1 MMKIVASA
9 GHPEVAMVY
18 VVEFPGGLVE
28 CVEAVQPPR
37 LREEKWVLM
46 ISTLF
51 GCPIACQ
58 MCDAGGHYR
67 GKLTEVEMFAQIEYL
82 IQQRYPDGFVP
93 SEQFK
98 IQFAR
103 MGEPAL
109 NPAVIDLLKNLPGR
123 INAPG
128 LMPSVS
134 TIAPHGTDGFFE
146 QLIEI
151 KNQVYPSGRFQFQFS
166 IHTTDPDLR
175 DQIIPVKKWGFER
188 MAEFG
193 KIYHRP
199 GDRKIT
205 LNFALA
211 ENSPIDPEVLL
222 RYFDPARFLIK
233 VTPLNPTYQAVS
245 TGLTS
250 YVDPHDKIATYPEL
264 EKIRDAGYQVIISI
278 GEQEENRIGSNCGQ
292 YVQKHML
299 ETGGLAEGY
308 TYQVTQPFSKPE

>member
-1 MMKIVASA
+1 MKIVASA
-9 GHPEVAMVY
+9 GNPDVAMVY
-18 VVEFPGGLVE
+18 VAEFPKGLVE

-37 LREEKWVLM
+37 SREEKWVLM

-51 GCPIACQ
+51 GCPISCQ

-67 GKLTEVEMFAQIEYL
+67 GKLTEPEMFTQIEYL
-82 IQQRYPDGFVP
+82 IQQRYPNGFVP

-109 NPAVIDLLKNLPGR
+109 NMDVIDLLENLPCR

-134 TIAPHGTDGFFE
+134 TIAPHGTDKFFE
-146 QLIEI
+146 RLIEV
-151 KNQVYPSGRFQFQFS
+151 KNQVYPTGRFQFQFS

-188 MAEFG
+188 IAKFG
-193 KIYHRP
+193 EDYHRT

-211 ENSPIDPEVLL
+211 ENSPVDADELM
-222 RYFDPARFLIK
+222 RYFDPDRFLIK
-233 VTPLNPTYQAVS
+233 VTPLNPTYQAES

-250 YVDPHDKIATYPEL
+250 YVDPNNKVAVYPEL
-264 EKIRDAGYQVIISI
+264 EKIREAGYQVIISI

-292 YVQKHML
+292 YVQKHVL
-299 ETGGLAEGY
+299 ESGGLTEGY
-308 TYQVTQPFSKPE
+308 TYQVTQPVSNPE

>member
-1 MMKIVASA
+1 MKIVASA

-18 VVEFPGGLVE
+18 VVEFPNGLVE

-67 GKLTEVEMFAQIEYL
+67 GKLTEPEMFAQIEYL
-82 IQQRYPDGFVP
+82 IEQRYPDGYVP

-109 NPAVIDLLKNLPGR
+109 NLAVIDLLEKLPGK

-134 TIAPHGTDGFFE
+134 TIAPHGTDEFFE
-146 QLIEI
+146 RLIGV
-151 KNQVYPSGRFQFQFS
+151 KNQVYPRGGFQFQFS

-175 DQIIPVKKWGFER
+175 DQIIPVKKWDFER
-188 MAEFG
+188 MAIFG
-193 KIYHRP
+193 EEYYQP

-211 ENSPIDPEVLL
+211 ENSPLDPDVLL
-222 RYFDPARFLIK
+222 QYFDPDRFLIK
-233 VTPLNPTYQAVS
+233 VTPLNPTYQAES

-250 YVDPHDKIATYPEL
+250 YVDPNDKVAVYPEL
-264 EKIRDAGYQVIISI
+264 EKIREAGYRVIISI
-278 GEQEENRIGSNCGQ
+278 GEQEENLIGSNCGQ
-292 YVQKHML
+292 YVQKHVL
-299 ETGGLAEGY
+299 ESGGLSAGY
-308 TYQVTQPFSKPE
+308 TYQVTQPLSGLE

>member
-1 MMKIVASA
+1 MKIVASA
-9 GHPEVAMVY
+9 GNPEVAMVY
-18 VVEFPGGLVE
+18 VVEFPKGLVE

-37 LREEKWVLM
+37 TRDEKWVLM

-51 GCPIACQ
+51 GCPVSCQ
-58 MCDAGGHYR
+58 MCDAGGHYK
-67 GKLTEVEMFAQIEYL
+67 GKLTELEMFTQIEYL
-82 IQQRYPDGFVP
+82 IHQRYPDGFVP

-109 NPAVIDLLKNLPGR
+109 NPAVIDLLENLPGK

-134 TIAPHGTDGFFE
+134 TIAPHGTDEFFDK
-146 QLIEI
+146 LISL
-151 KNQVYPSGRFQFQFS
+151 KNQVYPTGRFQFQFS

-175 DQIIPVKKWGFER
+175 DKIIPVKKWGFER
-188 MAEFG
+188 MAKFG
-193 KIYHRP
+193 EEYHRL

-222 RYFDPARFLIK
+222 RYFDPDRFLIK
-233 VTPLNPTYQAVS
+233 VTPLNPTYQAES

-250 YVDPHDKIATYPEL
+250 YVDPNDKFAVYPEL
-264 EKIRDAGYQVIISI
+264 ENIRDAGYQVIISI

-292 YVQKHML
+292 YVQKHVL
-299 ETGGLAEGY
+299 ENGGLTEGY
-308 TYQVTQPFSKPE
+308 TYQVVQPASNQE

>member
-1 MMKIVASA
+1 MKIVASA
-9 GHPEVAMVY
+9 GNPDVAMVY
-18 VVEFPGGLVE
+18 VAEFPNGLVE

-37 LREEKWVLM
+37 PREEKWVLM

-51 GCPIACQ
+51 GCPISCQ

-67 GKLTEVEMFAQIEYL
+67 GKLTEPEMFAQIEYC
-82 IQQRYPDGFVP
+82 IQQRYPDGVVP

-109 NPAVIDLLKNLPGR
+109 NMAVLDLLKGLPSK

-134 TIAPHGTDGFFE
+134 TIAPYGTDEFFKE
-146 QLIEI
+146 LIDI
-151 KNQVYPSGRFQFQFS
+151 KNDIYPVGRFQFQFS

-175 DQIIPVKKWGFER
+175 DQIIPVKKWGFEQ
-188 MAEFG
+188 MALFG
-193 KIYHRP
+193 QDYHRP

-211 ENSPIDPEVLL
+211 EASPIDSQVLL
-222 RYFDPARFLIK
+222 SYFDPDLFLIK

-250 YVDPHDKIATYPEL
+250 YVNPNDKFATYPEL
-264 EKIRDAGYQVIISI
+264 EAIREAGYELIISI

-292 YVQKHML
+292 YVQKHLL
-299 ETGGLAEGY
+299 ESGGLREGY
-308 TYQVTQPFSKPE
+308 TYQVTQPVSAPE

>member
-1 MMKIVASA
+1 
-9 GHPEVAMVY
+9 
-18 VVEFPGGLVE
+18 VEFPKGLVE

-37 LREEKWVLM
+37 SREEKWVLM

-51 GCPIACQ
+51 GCPISCQ

-67 GKLTEVEMFAQIEYL
+67 GKLTEPEMFNQIEYL
-82 IQQRYPDGFVP
+82 IQQRYPNGFVP

-109 NPAVIDLLKNLPGR
+109 NMDVIDLLENLPGR

-134 TIAPHGTDGFFE
+134 TIAPHGTDKFFE
-146 QLIEI
+146 RLIEV
-151 KNQVYPSGRFQFQFS
+151 KNQVYPTGRFQFQFS

-188 MAEFG
+188 IAKFG
-193 KIYHRP
+193 EDYHRT

-211 ENSPIDPEVLL
+211 ENSPVDAEELL
-222 RYFDPARFLIK
+222 RYFDPDRFLIK
-233 VTPLNPTYQAVS
+233 VTPLNPTYQAES

-250 YVDPHDKIATYPEL
+250 YVDPNNKVAVYPEL
-264 EKIRDAGYQVIISI
+264 EKIREAGYQVIISI

-292 YVQKHML
+292 YVQKHIL
-299 ETGGLAEGY
+299 ESGGLTEGY
-308 TYQVTQPFSKPE
+308 TYQVTQPVSNPE

>member
-1 MMKIVASA
+1 MKIVASA
-9 GHPEVAMVY
+9 GNPEVAMVY
-18 VVEFPGGLVE
+18 VVEFPNGLVE

-37 LREEKWVLM
+37 SREEKWVLM

-51 GCPIACQ
+51 GCPISCQ

-67 GKLTEVEMFAQIEYL
+67 GKLTEPEMFNQIEYL
-82 IQQRYPDGFVP
+82 IQQRYPNGFVP

-109 NPAVIDLLKNLPGR
+109 NMDVIDLLENLPGR

-134 TIAPHGTDGFFE
+134 TIAPHGTDKFFE
-146 QLIEI
+146 RLIEV
-151 KNQVYPSGRFQFQFS
+151 KNQVYPTGRFQFQFS

-188 MAEFG
+188 IAKFG
-193 KIYHRP
+193 EDYHRT

-211 ENSPIDPEVLL
+211 ENSPVDAEELL
-222 RYFDPARFLIK
+222 RYFDPDRFLIK
-233 VTPLNPTYQAVS
+233 VTPLNPTYQAES

-250 YVDPHDKIATYPEL
+250 YVDPNNKVAVYPEL
-264 EKIRDAGYQVIISI
+264 EKIREAGYQVIISI

-292 YVQKHML
+292 YVQKHIL
-299 ETGGLAEGY
+299 ESGGLTEGY
-308 TYQVTQPFSKPE
+308 TYQVTQPVSNPE

>member
-1 MMKIVASA
+1 MKIVASA

-18 VVEFPGGLVE
+18 VVEFPKGLVE

-37 LREEKWVLM
+37 SREEKWVLM

-51 GCPIACQ
+51 GCPISCQ

-67 GKLTEVEMFAQIEYL
+67 GKLTEPEMFAQIEYL
-82 IQQRYPDGFVP
+82 IQQRYPNGFVP

-109 NPAVIDLLKNLPGR
+109 NMDVIDLLENLPGK

-134 TIAPHGTDGFFE
+134 TIAPHGTDKFFE
-146 QLIEI
+146 RLIEV
-151 KNQVYPSGRFQFQFS
+151 KNQVYPTGRFQFQFS

-188 MAEFG
+188 IAKYGED
-193 KIYHRP
+193 YYRP

-211 ENSPIDPEVLL
+211 ENSPVDAEELL
-222 RYFDPARFLIK
+222 RYFDPDRFLIK
-233 VTPLNPTYQAVS
+233 VTPLNPTYQAES

-250 YVDPHDKIATYPEL
+250 YLDPNNKVAVYPEL
-264 EKIRDAGYQVIISI
+264 EKIREAGYQVIISI

-292 YVQKHML
+292 YVQKHIL
-299 ETGGLAEGY
+299 ESDGLTEGY
-308 TYQVTQPFSKPE
+308 TYQVTQPVSNPE

>member
-1 MMKIVASA
+1 MKIVASA

-18 VVEFPGGLVE
+18 VVEFPNGLVE

-37 LREEKWVLM
+37 SREEKWVLM

-51 GCPIACQ
+51 GCPISCQ

-67 GKLTEVEMFAQIEYL
+67 GKLTEPEMFAQIEYL
-82 IQQRYPDGFVP
+82 IQQRYPNGFVP

-109 NPAVIDLLKNLPGR
+109 NMDVIDLLENLPGR
-123 INAPG
+123 INA
-128 LMPSVS
+128 
-134 TIAPHGTDGFFE
+134 H
-146 QLIEI
+146 
-151 KNQVYPSGRFQFQFS
+151 
-166 IHTTDPDLR
+166 
-175 DQIIPVKKWGFER
+175 R
-188 MAEFG
+188 MAKFG
-193 KIYHRP
+193 EEYYRT

-211 ENSPIDPEVLL
+211 ENSPVDADELL
-222 RYFDPARFLIK
+222 RYFDPDRFLIK
-233 VTPLNPTYQAVS
+233 VTPLNPTYQAES

-250 YVDPHDKIATYPEL
+250 YVDPNNEVAIYPEL
-264 EKIRDAGYQVIISI
+264 EKIREAGYQVIISI

-292 YVQKHML
+292 YVQKHIL
-299 ETGGLAEGY
+299 ESGGLTEGY
-308 TYQVTQPFSKPE
+308 TYQVTQPVSNPE

>member
-1 MMKIVASA
+1 MKIVASA

-18 VVEFPGGLVE
+18 VAEFPNGLVE

-37 LREEKWVLM
+37 PREEKWVLM

-51 GCPIACQ
+51 GCPISCQ

-67 GKLTEVEMFAQIEYL
+67 GKLTEPEMFEQIEYL

-109 NPAVIDLLKNLPGR
+109 NMAVLDLLRNLPQK

-134 TIAPHGTDGFFE
+134 TIAPQGTDDFFE
-146 QLIEI
+146 KLIEV
-151 KNQVYPSGRFQFQFS
+151 KNEVYPVGRFQFQFS

-175 DQIIPVKKWGFER
+175 DRIIPVKKWGFER
-188 MAEFG
+188 MARYG
-193 KIYHRP
+193 KDYHRE

-211 ENSPIDPEVLL
+211 ENSPVDPAVLL
-222 RYFDPARFLIK
+222 NYFDPDLFLIK
-233 VTPLNPTYQAVS
+233 ITPLNPTYQAIS

-250 YVDPHDKIATYPEL
+250 YVDPNDKLAVYPEL
-264 EKIRDAGYQVIISI
+264 EAIRAAGYQVIISI

-292 YVQKHML
+292 YVQKHL
-299 ETGGLAEGY
+299 VESGGLTEGY
-308 TYQVTQPFSKPE
+308 TYQVVQPISSPE

>member
-1 MMKIVASA
+1 
-9 GHPEVAMVY
+9 
-18 VVEFPGGLVE
+18 
-28 CVEAVQPPR
+28 
-37 LREEKWVLM
+37 
-46 ISTLF
+46 
-51 GCPIACQ
+51 

-67 GKLTEVEMFAQIEYL
+67 GKLTEPEMFEQIEYL

-109 NPAVIDLLKNLPGR
+109 NMAVLDLLRNLPQK

-134 TIAPHGTDGFFE
+134 TIAPQGTDDFFE
-146 QLIEI
+146 KLIEV
-151 KNQVYPSGRFQFQFS
+151 KNEVYPVGRFQFQFS

-175 DQIIPVKKWGFER
+175 DRIIPVKKWGFER
-188 MAEFG
+188 MARYG
-193 KIYHRP
+193 KDYHRE

-211 ENSPIDPEVLL
+211 ENSPVDPAVLL
-222 RYFDPARFLIK
+222 NYFDPDLFLIK
-233 VTPLNPTYQAVS
+233 ITPLNPTYQAIS

-250 YVDPHDKIATYPEL
+250 YVDPNDKLAVYPEL
-264 EKIRDAGYQVIISI
+264 EAIRAAGYQVIISI

-292 YVQKHML
+292 YVQKHL
-299 ETGGLAEGY
+299 VESGGLTEGY
-308 TYQVTQPFSKPE
+308 TYQVVQPLSSQE

>member
-1 MMKIVASA
+1 MKIVASA
-9 GHPEVAMVY
+9 GHPDVAMVY
-18 VVEFPGGLVE
+18 VVEFPKGLIE
-28 CVEAVQPPR
+28 CVESVQPPR

-46 ISTLF
+46 ISILF
-51 GCPIACQ
+51 GCPISCQ

-67 GKLTEVEMFAQIEYL
+67 GKLTEAEMFAQIEYL
-82 IQQRYPDGFVP
+82 IQQRYPDGYVP

-109 NPAVIDLLKNLPGR
+109 NLAVIDLLENLPGR

-134 TIAPHGTDGFFE
+134 TIAPHGTDDFFE
-146 QLIEI
+146 RLIEV
-151 KNQVYPSGRFQFQFS
+151 KNKIYPAGRFQFQFS

-175 DQIIPVKKWGFER
+175 DKIIPVKKWGFER
-188 MAEFG
+188 MATFG
-193 KIYHRP
+193 EDYHRP

-211 ENSPIDPEVLL
+211 ENSPLDPDVLL
-222 RYFDPARFLIK
+222 RYFDPDRFLIK
-233 VTPLNPTYQAVS
+233 VTPLNPTYQAES

-250 YVDPHDKIATYPEL
+250 YVDPNDKAAVYPEL
-264 EKIRDAGYQVIISI
+264 EKIQEAGYQVIISI

-292 YVQKHML
+292 YVQKHII
-299 ETGGLAEGY
+299 ENGGLTEGY
-308 TYQVTQPFSKPE
+308 TYKVTQPVSDLK

>member
-1 MMKIVASA
+1 MKIVASA
-9 GHPEVAMVY
+9 GHPDIAMVY
-18 VVEFPGGLVE
+18 VVEFPNGLVE

-51 GCPIACQ
+51 GCPISCQ

-67 GKLTEVEMFAQIEYL
+67 GKLTEPEMFAQIEYL
-82 IQQRYPDGFVP
+82 INQRYPDGFVP

-109 NPAVIDLLKNLPGR
+109 NMAVIDLLEKLPGR

-134 TIAPHGTDGFFE
+134 TIAPHGTDEFFE
-146 QLIEI
+146 KLIGV
-151 KNQVYPSGRFQFQFS
+151 KNQVYPTGKFQFQFS

-175 DQIIPVKKWGFER
+175 DQIIPVKKWDFKR
-188 MAEFG
+188 MTKFG
-193 KIYHRP
+193 EEYYRT

-211 ENSPIDPEVLL
+211 ENSPIDPDVLL

-233 VTPLNPTYQAVS
+233 VTPLNPTYQAET

-250 YVDPHDKIATYPEL
+250 YVDPNDRVAVYPEL

-292 YVQKHML
+292 YVQKHIL
-299 ETGGLAEGY
+299 ESEGLAEGY
-308 TYQVTQPFSKPE
+308 TYQVTQPVSNLD

>member
-1 MMKIVASA
+1 MKIVASA
-9 GHPEVAMVY
+9 GNPEVAMVH
-18 VVEFPGGLVE
+18 VVEFPHGLVE
-28 CVEAVQPPR
+28 CVEAIQPPR
-37 LREEKWVLM
+37 SREEKWVLM

-51 GCPIACQ
+51 GCPISCQ

-67 GKLTEVEMFAQIEYL
+67 GKLDEAEMFAQIEYL

-109 NPAVIDLLKNLPGR
+109 NLAVIELLENLPGR

-134 TIAPHGTDGFFE
+134 TIAPYGTDVFFE
-146 QLIEI
+146 KLIEV
-151 KNQVYPSGRFQFQFS
+151 KNQVYPIGRFQFQFS

-175 DQIIPVKKWGFER
+175 DQIIPVKKWDFER
-188 MAEFG
+188 MAKYGED
-193 KIYHRP
+193 YHRP

-211 ENSPIDPEVLL
+211 ENSPIEPDALL
-222 RYFDPARFLIK
+222 RYFDPDRFLIK
-233 VTPLNPTYQAVS
+233 VTPLNPTYQAES

-250 YVDPHDKIATYPEL
+250 FVDPHDKEAIYPEL
-264 EKIRDAGYQVIISI
+264 EKIREAGYQVIISI

-292 YVQKHML
+292 YVQKHIL
-299 ETGGLAEGY
+299 ESGGLTEGY
-308 TYQVTQPFSKPE
+308 TYQVTQPVSNLE